1 MAPSTDLPIELLRR
15 FAPGT
20 PLRTAAEIVMSQGTG
35 ALVVIGN
42 GPQVDAV
49 CTGGFILEDATF
61 TAQRLAELAKMDGG
75 IVVDVREGKIL
86 SANVHFMPDPEI
98 PTDETGTRF
107 RTAERLA
114 RQTGFPVLAVSEEGH
129 LLAVVFSKTGRFAL
143 QSVTELLGE
152 ANQRL
157 QSIERLRYQFDES
170 VARLSRY
177 EADHLVSMREA
188 VVVIQ
193 RASVIRRLA
202 KALDTISAEL
212 GDAASLISLQAA
224 DLVEGVAEVA
234 ELVNIDYQR
243 RKPRRG
249 SSVFSVID
257 KLDVDDVFDVESLA
271 HALALDPLDEH
282 AAPRGARAIAGVPRI
297 PESVADA
304 ILRKFGSYDRLM
316 QASVEDLAKVDGVG
330 QTRAQTVR
338 AYLNQV
344 NDAGITADPT
354 S

>member
-1 MAPSTDLPIELLRR
+1 
-15 FAPGT
+15 
-20 PLRTAAEIVMSQGTG
+20 MSQGTG
-35 ALVVIGN
+35 ALVVIGT
-42 GPQVDAV
+42 GPEVDAV
-49 CTGGFILEDATF
+49 CTGGFILDNAKF

-75 IVVDVREGKIL
+75 IVVDDRSGKIL
-86 SANVHFMPDPEI
+86 SANVHFMPDPDI

-114 RQTGFPVLAVSEEGH
+114 QQTGFPVLAVSEEGH

-157 QSIERLRYQFDES
+157 QSIERMRNQFDES

-193 RASVIRRLA
+193 RAAVIRRLA

-224 DLVEGVAEVA
+224 DLIDGVFEVA

-243 RKPRRG
+243 RKPRKG
-249 SSVFSVID
+249 HSVFTAID
-257 KLDVDDVFDVESLA
+257 KLHDDDVFDIESLS
-271 HALALDPLDEH
+271 HAIGLVPLDEH
-282 AAPRGARAIAGVPRI
+282 AAPRGARAIADVPRI
-297 PESVADA
+297 PEGVADA

-316 QASVEDLAKVDGVG
+316 QASVEDLARVDGVG

-354 S
+354 L

>member
-1 MAPSTDLPIELLRR
+1 MAPSTELPIELLRR

-35 ALVVIGN
+35 ALVVIGT

-49 CTGGFILEDATF
+49 CTGGFILDDASF

-75 IVVDVREGKIL
+75 IVVDDRKGKIL
-86 SANVHFMPDPEI
+86 SANVHFMPDPDI

-114 RQTGFPVLAVSEEGH
+114 QQTGFPVLAVSEEGH

-157 QSIERLRYQFDES
+157 QSIERLRTQFDES

-177 EADHLVSMREA
+177 EADHLASMREA

-193 RASVIRRLA
+193 RAAVIRRLA
-202 KALDTISAEL
+202 KGLDTISAEL

-224 DLVEGVAEVA
+224 DLVEGVVEIA

-249 SSVFSVID
+249 QSVFTAID
-257 KLDVDDVFDVESLA
+257 KLDEDDVFDIELLA
-271 HALALDPLDEH
+271 DAIGLEPLDEH
-282 AAPRGARAIAGVPRI
+282 AAPRGARAIADVPRI
-297 PESVADA
+297 PEGVADA

-330 QTRAQTVR
+330 RTRAQTVR

-344 NDAGITADPT
+344 SDAGITADA
-354 S
+354 SL

>member
-1 MAPSTDLPIELLRR
+1 MAPSNDLPIELLRR

-35 ALVVIGN
+35 ALVVIGT

-49 CTGGFILEDATF
+49 CTGGFILDDASF

-75 IVVDVREGKIL
+75 IVVDDRRGKIL
-86 SANVHFMPDPEI
+86 SANVHFMPDPDI

-114 RQTGFPVLAVSEEGH
+114 QQTGFPVLAVSEEGH
-129 LLAVVFSKTGRFAL
+129 LLAVVFFETGRFAL

-157 QSIERLRYQFDES
+157 QSIERLRNQFDES

-193 RASVIRRLA
+193 RAAVIRRLA
-202 KALDTISAEL
+202 KGLDTISAEL
-212 GDAASLISLQAA
+212 GDSASLISLQAA
-224 DLVEGVAEVA
+224 DLVDGVEEIA

-249 SSVFSVID
+249 QSVFSVID
-257 KLDVDDVFDVESLA
+257 GLDEDEIFDIELLA
-271 HALALDPLDEH
+271 GALRLEPLEEH
-282 AAPRGARAIAGVPRI
+282 AAPRGARAIADVPRI
-297 PESVADA
+297 PDGVADA
-304 ILRKFGSYDRLM
+304 ILRRFGSFDRLM
-316 QASVEDLAKVDGVG
+316 KASVDDLAKVDGVG

-344 NDAGITADPT
+344 NEAGITAEPAL
-354 S
+354 